1 MSTPFCFINCKLSVD
16 SVNWQYTVYKYSIG
30 LSCIQMSELGFGERV
45 AGLRSDKQMG
55 LRELGRAVDI
65 SAMHISNLEKG
76 KSMPSPELV
85 TKLAAVL
92 DGDLDELLHLADQI
106 DPAVVEVIQSNPQ
119 SVPSFLRSAKD
130 LTPEQWQTLQKQVD
144 KMTKQPIKKN

>member
-1 MSTPFCFINCKLSVD
+1 
-16 SVNWQYTVYKYSIG
+16 
-30 LSCIQMSELGFGERV
+30 MSELGFGERV

-65 SAMHISNLEKG
+65 SAMHIANLEKG

-106 DPAVVEVIQSNPQ
+106 DPAVVQVIQSNPQ

-144 KMTKQPIKKN
+144 KMTAQSFKKK

>member
-1 MSTPFCFINCKLSVD
+1 
-16 SVNWQYTVYKYSIG
+16 
-30 LSCIQMSELGFGERV
+30 MSELGFGETV
-45 AGLRSDKQMG
+45 ANLRANKQMG

-92 DGDLDELLHLADQI
+92 GGDLDELLHLADQI
-106 DPAVVEVIQSNPQ
+106 DPAVVDVIQNNPQ

-130 LTPEQWQTLQKQVD
+130 LTPEQWEALQKQVD
-144 KMTKQPIKKN
+144 KMNKQTTKKK

>member
-1 MSTPFCFINCKLSVD
+1 MHIFHLVRLVK
-16 SVNWQYTVYKYSIG
+16 
-30 LSCIQMSELGFGERV
+30 MSELGFGETV
-45 AGLRSDKQMG
+45 ASLRANKQMG

-92 DGDLDELLHLADQI
+92 DGNLDELLHLADQI
-106 DPAVVEVIQSNPQ
+106 DPAVVDVIQNNPQ

-130 LTPEQWQTLQKQVD
+130 LTPEQWEALQRQVD
-144 KMTKQPIKKN
+144 KMNKQTTKKK